1 MNKTVKLLIQISLI
15 AFISMNA
22 SGQFCTKAFEDNIKT
37 IQVNLL
43 GGNRYALPII
53 ELNSD
58 EKVRIS
64 FDELSP
70 DIHNLYYSVQHC
82 NADWTASSINA
93 IEFGNGFP
101 SNQIN
106 DVQHSINTTVQYN
119 HYSFFLPNEDFSFK
133 LSGNYAVSIYEG
145 SNPDKILATACFS
158 VVETRIGV
166 SATIRTNTDVDFA
179 GKKQQVDFSII
190 PNSYPIE
197 NPASELKITVRQ
209 NGRLDNQVTNLS
221 PTYIAQN
228 KITYSDKSLIFDGG
242 NEYHSFDCSS
252 VYTYGDGID
261 HIKFFDPYYH
271 VELYPVKVVQNPSY
285 NGNQDVNGKF
295 VVNIQDYDNDSITAD
310 YFLVHFS
317 ISTEAPF
324 FDGLVY
330 ALGGFNYNQLNNAVQ
345 MQFNNRTKSYEQ
357 TLLLKQGGYN
367 YLYVLVPKESKTGST
382 QRIEGSFWQ
391 TENEYAI
398 YVYQR
403 AFGQRYDKL
412 IAVKVLQ
419 SGK

>member
-1 MNKTVKLLIQISLI
+1 MNNTVKLLIQISLI
-15 AFISMNA
+15 TLFSMNA
-22 SGQFCTKAFEDNIKT
+22 SSQYSTKAFQDNIKT
-37 IQVNLL
+37 IQVNIV
-43 GGNRYALPII
+43 GGNKFALPII

-58 EKVRIS
+58 EKLRIS

-70 DIHNLYYSVQHC
+70 DMHNLYYSVQHC
-82 NADWTASSINA
+82 NADWTASSISPMDW
-93 IEFGNGFP
+93 GYGFP

-133 LSGNYAVSIYEG
+133 ISGNYVVSFYES

-158 VVETRIGV
+158 VVETKVGV
-166 SATIRTNTDVDFA
+166 AASVRGNTDIDFS
-179 GKKQQVDFSII
+179 GKHQQLDFSII

-209 NGRLDNQVTNLS
+209 NGRLDNEVTDLT
-221 PTYIAQN
+221 PTYMAQN
-228 KITYSDKSLIFDGG
+228 KITYTNKSLIFEGG
-242 NEYHSFDCSS
+242 NEYHSFDFSS
-252 VYTYGDGID
+252 IYAYGDGID

-271 VELYPVKVVQNPSY
+271 VELYPVKPALIPSY
-285 NGNQDVNGKF
+285 NESKDVNGKF
-295 VVNIQDYDNDSITAD
+295 VVNIQNYDNDSITAD
-310 YFLVHFS
+310 YFLIHFS
-317 ISTEAPF
+317 VSAEAPF
-324 FDGLVY
+324 FDGLLYV
-330 ALGGFNYNQLNNAVQ
+330 LGGFNYNQLDNTVQ

-357 TLLLKQGGYN
+357 TVLLKQGGYN
-367 YLYVLVPKESKTGST
+367 YLYAFRPKDSKEAST